1 MFTIVIYICR
11 IIVLECKDTKIKLIT
26 EIILIKITFVIYR
39 IYLIITLYK
48 LII

>member
-1 MFTIVIYICR
+1 M
-11 IIVLECKDTKIKLIT
+11 ECKDTKIKLIT

-48 LII
+48 III